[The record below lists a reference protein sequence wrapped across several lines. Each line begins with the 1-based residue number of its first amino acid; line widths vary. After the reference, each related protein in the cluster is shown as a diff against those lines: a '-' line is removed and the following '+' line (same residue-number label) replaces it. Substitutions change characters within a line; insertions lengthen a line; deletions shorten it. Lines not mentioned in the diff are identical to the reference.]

1 MKSVLHYDVLI
12 FEYVDF
18 YTRLLEELGQGG
30 EIFLYTF
37 QNNWSWKLQE
47 GMELV
52 KISSSAGPAQLRSCS
67 HSGS

>member
-1 MKSVLHYDVLI
+1 MKSVLFYDVWI

-18 YTRLLEELGQGG
+18 YTRLLQALSQGG

-37 QNNWSWKLQE
+37 QSNWSWKLQE

-52 KISSSAGPAQLRSCS
+52 KISSSAGPAQLRSCN
-67 HSGS
+67 HSAS